1 MMQNSKDRKNT
12 RTGVSKDAELA
23 ALEHKKRQQAKNKE
37 GKGRKSLPPEQ
48 RREILNQLF
57 FEGEARMPYV
67 KQLYLLLTLS
77 ALIATLGLVRNSPAV
92 VIGAMLLSPLM
103 TPILAF
109 TASLVM
115 GWPVRASRTAIRL
128 VFATVFVFSIAYL
141 LPVIFRVPTNVVIPA
156 EIIARTGPRMA
167 ELLIGLC
174 AGIAAAYMLIH
185 KETISVLPGVAIS
198 VALVPPLCAAGILAY
213 LKEYGLAWQAFVL
226 YATNLV
232 AIILTAGIVLLLTG
246 LKPAVKDLK
255 LNLRVA
261 AGMILITLFVALVA
275 VPLSI
280 RTFNDLQDRHDRQIA
295 ISVIKDWIGENNVE
309 IIDVDVEGNLLQVFL
324 RINLPLE
331 SMYNERRE
339 PLKANLSPD
348 MTIDLLQQR
357 IVEVLGKEVKVTL
370 KGSFAFWNSTCSVP
384 EDCYF

>member
-1 MMQNSKDRKNT
+1 MMKDSKNKENARASFSMK
-12 RTGVSKDAELA
+12 AELA
-23 ALEHKKRQQAKNKE
+23 ALERKKRRHT
-37 GKGRKSLPPEQ
+37 RKSMSPEQ
-48 RREILNQLF
+48 RLDILDQLF
-57 FEGEARMPYV
+57 FEGEAHMPYV
-67 KQLYLLLTLS
+67 KQLYLLLALS

-198 VALVPPLCAAGILAY
+198 VALVPPLCATGILAY
-213 LKEYGLAWQAFVL
+213 LKEYVLAWQAFVL

-261 AGMILITLFVALVA
+261 AGMILITIFVALVA

-280 RTFNDLQDRHDRQIA
+280 RTFNDLQDRYDRQVA

-331 SMYNERRE
+331 SMYNDRRE
-339 PLKANLSPD
+339 SLKAILSPD
-348 MTIDLLQQR
+348 MTIDPLQQR
-357 IVEVLGKEVKVTL
+357 IVEVLGKEVKITL